1 MTKSIVISSIALII
15 SIAGFLFT
23 LFQFNRNQRLK
34 KLEKI
39 NEIMSNAYNLRRSS
53 EDLKHLIEISD
64 DIDANEEALNL
75 INIFTES
82 LFSKALSNPKT
93 NISEIYSVEQRLLKT
108 TLEFDLLSKQINEQI
123 RFHKEC
129 RSEERRVGKEC

>member
-1 MTKSIVISSIALII
+1 MAKSIVISSIALII

-39 NEIMSNAYNLRRSS
+39 NGIMSNAYNLRRSS

-64 DIDANEEALNL
+64 DIDAHEEALNL

-82 LFSKALSNPKT
+82 LFSKALNNPKT
-93 NISEIYSVEQRLLKT
+93 KISEIYSVEQRLLKT

-129 RSEERRVGKEC
+129 AGFDCKHNVK

>member
-39 NEIMSNAYNLRRSS
+39 NDIMSNAYNLRRSS

-64 DIDANEEALNL
+64 DIDAHEEALNL

-82 LFSKALSNPKT
+82 LFSKALNNPKT

-108 TLEFDLLSKQINEQI
+108 TLEFDLLSKQINE
-123 RFHKEC
+123 
-129 RSEERRVGKEC
+129 